1 VESEDFNNT
10 LLPGQRRHLRS
21 LGHSLSPMVF
31 IGKEGMTDNLINS
44 INDALNAHELIKIK
58 LGPNCPLDK
67 KTASLVVPQKTNSEL
82 VQLIGKI
89 LLVYRDNPEQKDK
102 NKIRLPKK

>member
-1 VESEDFNNT
+1 MEPEDFNST
-10 LLPGQRRHLRS
+10 LLPGQRRYLRS

-31 IGKEGMTDNLINS
+31 IGKEGMTDNLIGS
-44 INDALNAHELIKIK
+44 INDALKAHELIKVK

-67 KTASLVVPQKTNSEL
+67 KTASQVVPQKTNSEL

-89 LLVYRDNPEQKDK
+89 LLVYRDNPEKKDK
-102 NKIRLPKK
+102 NKIKLPKK